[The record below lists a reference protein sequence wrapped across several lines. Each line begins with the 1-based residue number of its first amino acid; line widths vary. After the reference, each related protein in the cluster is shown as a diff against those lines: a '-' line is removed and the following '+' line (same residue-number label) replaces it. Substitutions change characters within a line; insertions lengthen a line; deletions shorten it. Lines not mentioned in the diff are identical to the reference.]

1 VILTFDQIRKC
12 AVGKTSNGTEFLV
25 DLCDVHRVLPF
36 SWCSDSSGYL
46 VARVDGKNR
55 RLHRWLFDDVPPSLV
70 VDHANG
76 NKLDCRRSN
85 LRFATRAQNG
95 QNARLSK
102 RNTTGLKGVCW
113 NASRQLF
120 AAEIRCSGQRHH
132 LGRFAT
138 ADQAKDA
145 RDRAAVALHGEFARS
160 A

>member
-1 VILTFDQIRKC
+1 MAQSSSLTSATFTECSPFPGVPTQADTLWRVST
-12 AVGKTSNGTEFLV
+12 ARTVGSIA
-25 DLCDVHRVLPF
+25 D
-36 SWCSDSSGYL
+36 CSTTYLLALSSIMQT
-46 VARVDGKNR
+46 AT
-55 RLHRWLFDDVPPSLV
+55 
-70 VDHANG
+70 
-76 NKLDCRRSN
+76 KLDCRRSN